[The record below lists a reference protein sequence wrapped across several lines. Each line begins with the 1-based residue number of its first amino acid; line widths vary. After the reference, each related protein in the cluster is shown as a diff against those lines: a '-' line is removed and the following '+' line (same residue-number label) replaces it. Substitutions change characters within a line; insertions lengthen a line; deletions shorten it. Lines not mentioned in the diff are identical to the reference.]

1 MNMPEKAKDGP
12 KARKDLEFLNI
23 REDLK
28 IDGKKSSEDM
38 DTETEDRGK
47 KVNKKEELYCPLL
60 LHLRSEGGILGLPN
74 LPDRFDTVPLYDERY
89 VVAFPPG
96 HRFEGLTVVPMGE
109 MSDENYLQRANC
121 EFSANFSTFGIE
133 RPYSHLNVRYRSERE
148 EWIQAMIL
156 AGLGCSFMPEY
167 MPLFPGL
174 RTRVL
179 TEPEVK
185 REIKL
190 VTVAG
195 RQYSPATRMFME
207 LANAYDWHK
216 GV

>member
-1 MNMPEKAKDGP
+1 
-12 KARKDLEFLNI
+12 
-23 REDLK
+23 
-28 IDGKKSSEDM
+28 
-38 DTETEDRGK
+38 
-47 KVNKKEELYCPLL
+47 
-60 LHLRSEGGILGLPN
+60 
-74 LPDRFDTVPLYDERY
+74 
-89 VVAFPPG
+89 
-96 HRFEGLTVVPMGE
+96 
-109 MSDENYLQRANC
+109 
-121 EFSANFSTFGIE
+121 
-133 RPYSHLNVRYRSERE
+133 
-148 EWIQAMIL
+148 
-156 AGLGCSFMPEY
+156 MPEY